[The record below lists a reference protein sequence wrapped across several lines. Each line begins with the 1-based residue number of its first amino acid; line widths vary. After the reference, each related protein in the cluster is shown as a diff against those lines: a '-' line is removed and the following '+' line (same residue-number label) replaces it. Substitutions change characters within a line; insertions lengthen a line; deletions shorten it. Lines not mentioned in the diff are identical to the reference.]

1 MTLHPTPSDV
11 IPAAT
16 AAAAA
21 KAFRKGNLYVRMRDR
36 FGTIF
41 GDEDFAAFY
50 PRRGQPGYAPWRLAL
65 VTLVQYLEHLS
76 DELAAEQVRA
86 RIDLKYL
93 LGLDLTDEGFDAS
106 VLSEFRTRL
115 VEQEAETLLF
125 GRLLQRLHAEGLVVP
140 GGQVRTDAT
149 HVLAAVQR
157 LNRLALVRET
167 LRHALNDLARVAPD
181 WLRTVTDATWVERY
195 EHRSENERLPKKPRE
210 REDLTLTIGQD
221 GSRLLTALDASTAP
235 SWLREIPAARV
246 LRRVWIEQYTV
257 EEEGI
262 RFRTPAERPPCGQA
276 IASPYDPEARRSWK
290 RGEEWVG
297 RKSHLSEGCGDAGP
311 HVLRATASTPATTPD
326 GQVLAA
332 LQQAMQ
338 AADLPPDHH
347 LVDGGYIDA
356 DHVVSSGQVGIRLI
370 GPLAPDTSWQAQ
382 TPGAFPLSAFVID
395 WDQQTVRCPAG
406 EQSVRWTAKRRS
418 SGTEV
423 IVVLFSQTQ
432 CQGCGLKDRCTTTRR
447 RQLMLRPQAQPEAL
461 QRARAI
467 QQAGAEDPSYAMR
480 AGIEGTISQAVR
492 HCDLRHGRYIGDRKA
507 RFQTAST
514 GAALSYLRTAEF
526 LTGHTP
532 AKTRRSRFAQLFDA
546 AA

>member
-1 MTLHPTPSDV
+1 MTLHPHPTDA

-21 KAFRKGNLYVRMRDR
+21 RAFRRGNLYLRMRDR

-41 GDEDFAAFY
+41 GDADFAAFY

-86 RIDLKYL
+86 RMDLKYL
-93 LGLDLTDEGFDAS
+93 LGLELTDEGFDAS

-115 VEQEAETLLF
+115 VTQDAETLLF
-125 GRLLQRLHAEGLVVP
+125 DRLLQRLQAEGLVVP

-181 WLRTVTDATWVERY
+181 WLMTVTDPTWVERY
-195 EHRSENERLPKKPRE
+195 EQRSENERLPRKARE
-210 REDLTLTIGQD
+210 REDLTQRVGQD
-221 GSRLLTALDASTAP
+221 GSHLLTALDAPTAP

-246 LRRVWIEQYTV
+246 LRRVWIEQYTW
-257 EEEGI
+257 EEGRL
-262 RFRTPAERPPCGQA
+262 RFRIPEELPPYGQT

-297 RKSHLSEGCGDAGP
+297 RKSHLSESCDATRP
-311 HVLRATASTPATTPD
+311 HLLRATASTSATTPD
-326 GQVLAA
+326 GQELAA
-332 LQQAMQ
+332 LQQAMR
-338 AADLPPDHH
+338 AADLPPDQH
-347 LVDGGYIDA
+347 LVDAGYIDA
-356 DHVVSSGQVGIRLI
+356 DHVVHSEAQGIRLI
-370 GPLAPDTSWQAQ
+370 GPLARDTTWQAQ
-382 TPGAFPLSAFVID
+382 TEGAFALAAFAID
-395 WDQQTVRCPAG
+395 WEQQTARCPAG
-406 EQSVRWTAKRRS
+406 QQSVRWTPKRRA

-423 IVVLFSQTQ
+423 IVVLFSQAQ
-432 CQGCGLKDRCTTTRR
+432 CQACALKRRCTTTRR
-447 RQLMLRPQAQPEAL
+447 RQLMLRPKAQHEAL
-461 QRARAI
+461 HQARAI
-467 QQAGAEDPSYAMR
+467 RQAGQEDPTYALR
-480 AGIEGTISQAVR
+480 AGIEGTLSQAVR
-492 HCDLRHGRYIGDRKA
+492 RCGLRQCRYIGDRKA

-514 GAALSYLRTAEF
+514 GAAISYLRTAQF
-526 LTGHTP
+526 LAGYTSAT
-532 AKTRRSRFAQLFDA
+532 TRRSRFGRLYDA
-546 AA
+546 A